1 MRLLTDENFNGAI
14 LRGLVRRLPELDIV
28 RVQDVGLIHTDDP
41 DILEWAAN
49 EGRILLTH
57 DVATITMYAYE
68 RVNQGLPMLG
78 VIEVIATAPIGK
90 IIDDLELFICC
101 SQPDE
106 YEGRI
111 IFHPFPY
118 TVIGLDS
125 RWNLLYVVHVER
137 EENVIR
143 IISARKATRQE
154 RAEYEG

>member
-49 EGRILLTH
+49 ERRILLTH

-78 VIEVIATAPIGK
+78 VIEVIATASIGK

-106 YEGRI
+106 YEGQI
-111 IFHPFPY
+111 LFIPFP
-118 TVIGLDS
+118 
-125 RWNLLYVVHVER
+125 
-137 EENVIR
+137 
-143 IISARKATRQE
+143 
-154 RAEYEG
+154 

>member
-28 RVQDVGLIHTDDP
+28 RVQDVGLIHADDP

-57 DVATITMYAYE
+57 DVATITMYACE
-68 RVNQGLPMLG
+68 RVDRGLPMLG
-78 VIEVIATAPIGK
+78 VVEVIATAPIGK

-106 YEGRI
+106 YEGQI
-111 IFHPFPY
+111 LFIPFP
-118 TVIGLDS
+118 IL
-125 RWNLLYVVHVER
+125 
-137 EENVIR
+137 
-143 IISARKATRQE
+143 
-154 RAEYEG
+154 

>member
-1 MRLLTDENFNGAI
+1 MRLLTDENFNGGI

-90 IIDDLELFICC
+90 IIDDLELFIFC

-111 IFHPFPY
+111 LFIPFP
-118 TVIGLDS
+118 IL
-125 RWNLLYVVHVER
+125 
-137 EENVIR
+137 
-143 IISARKATRQE
+143 
-154 RAEYEG
+154 